1 MESALL
7 SPPSPRRPHD
17 RNVLSAASEKGRAT
31 TVSGKLR
38 LLLVEDD
45 FATLQALRLL
55 LSRAGWNV
63 EVASTL
69 AQALRRLESCPD
81 WLVIDLMLPD
91 GDGTALLKKVRDE
104 NMDVRV
110 AVITASSDSARLRI
124 VNELKP
130 DLVLIKPIDLD
141 VLFKALRR
149 E

>member
-1 MESALL
+1 M
-7 SPPSPRRPHD
+7 
-17 RNVLSAASEKGRAT
+17 
-31 TVSGKLR
+31 
-38 LLLVEDD
+38 
-45 FATLQALRLL
+45 
-55 LSRAGWNV
+55 SRAGWNV

>member
-1 MESALL
+1 
-7 SPPSPRRPHD
+7 
-17 RNVLSAASEKGRAT
+17 
-31 TVSGKLR
+31 
-38 LLLVEDD
+38 
-45 FATLQALRLL
+45 
-55 LSRAGWNV
+55 
-63 EVASTL
+63 
-69 AQALRRLESCPD
+69 
-81 WLVIDLMLPD
+81 MLPD